1 MLSRSYAL
9 PLNGIKAKVFVLS
22 RRVSYKSGVR
32 AQTTE
37 TSLTQINTT

>member
-22 RRVSYKSGVR
+22 RRVSYSKISTPKFHR
-32 AQTTE
+32 LSTD
-37 TSLTQINTT
+37 SDLK